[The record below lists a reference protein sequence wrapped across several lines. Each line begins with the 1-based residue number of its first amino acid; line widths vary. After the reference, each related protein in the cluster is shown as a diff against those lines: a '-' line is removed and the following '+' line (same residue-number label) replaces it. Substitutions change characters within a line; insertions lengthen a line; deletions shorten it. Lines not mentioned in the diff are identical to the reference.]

1 MDFTAIYNYI
11 MSVLAALIDIP
22 LSILKVLFYTV
33 IELAKTICMVDTVY
47 EETEEAEAEPNNDN
61 NKHIGFRQ

>member
-11 MSVLAALIDIP
+11 MSVLSALINIP
-22 LSILKVLFYTV
+22 LSLLHVLVYTV
-33 IELAKTICMVDTVY
+33 IEFGKTVCMVDGEVVE
-47 EETEEAEAEPNNDN
+47 EETEEGENNN

>member
-11 MSVLAALIDIP
+11 MSVLSALINIP
-22 LSILKVLFYTV
+22 LSLIHVLLYTV
-33 IELAKTICMVDTVY
+33 IELAKTICMVDGEVV
-47 EETEEAEAEPNNDN
+47 EETEEGEPNNN

>member
-11 MSVLAALIDIP
+11 MGVLSALINIP
-22 LSILKVLFYTV
+22 LSLIHVLVYTV
-33 IELAKTICMVDTVY
+33 IELAKTICMVDGYT
-47 EETEEAEAEPNNDN
+47 EETEEGEPNNND